1 MKLIYLRCIHC
12 KIGRFHD
19 DHGKQYKCS
28 DCITDD
34 KKEKNKKEKD
44 KKEKNKKEKD
54 KYIRRI
60 PGYIV
65 KVKYEKRIDNRNKST
80 DIIYYPFVETNDSI
94 MLTYEGYLE
103 NEDMY
108 NMDTPKNEGETISIL
123 NAKLIKD
130 ISDRNVC

>member
-1 MKLIYLRCIHC
+1 
-12 KIGRFHD
+12 
-19 DHGKQYKCS
+19 
-28 DCITDD
+28 
-34 KKEKNKKEKD
+34 
-44 KKEKNKKEKD
+44 
-54 KYIRRI
+54 
-60 PGYIV
+60 
-65 KVKYEKRIDNRNKST
+65 
-80 DIIYYPFVETNDSI
+80 